1 MNPLVNLTARDGRGP
16 DHGGKKDT
24 MSDRPLRDTIL
35 DMTAASFTNTSLPD
49 REVMLA
55 RIAALAAVDA
65 PPSSYLMN
73 LAVAQDLGLTLED
86 VQGILVAIAP
96 ITGGPKVVTATGAIL
111 SALGFAIDLLEDEEV
126 GADRAAVT
134 AG

>member
-1 MNPLVNLTARDGRGP
+1 
-16 DHGGKKDT
+16 

-35 DMTAASFTNTSLPD
+35 EMTASSFSNTSLRD

-86 VQGILVAIAP
+86 VQGVLVAIAP
-96 ITGGPKVVTATGAIL
+96 ITGGPKVVTATGSIL
-111 SALGFAIDLLEDEEV
+111 KALGIAIELLEEEEAA
-126 GADRAAVT
+126 ADREAIAA
-134 AG
+134 G